1 MLLIVSFTSV
11 ALAAYI
17 MQREIKEQLCKLFG
31 YTVIGVGFKKKHYSL
46 TRAEALE
53 WLACYD
59 HALMYQGRKLYSE
72 RRTLKR

>member
-1 MLLIVSFTSV
+1 MLLIVSLVSF
-11 ALAAYI
+11 ALVVY
-17 MQREIKEQLCKLFG
+17 MLQREIKQQLCKLFG
-31 YTVIGVGFKKKHYSL
+31 YTVIGVGFKKKHYSM

>member
-11 ALAAYI
+11 ALAANI
-17 MQREIKEQLCKLFG
+17 MQRELKEQLCKLFG

-72 RRTLKR
+72 RRTLKA

>member
-17 MQREIKEQLCKLFG
+17 MQKELKEQLCKLFG

-59 HALMYQGRKLYSE
+59 HAVMYKGRKLYSE
-72 RRTLKR
+72 RRTLKG